1 MARIQLDNLTVN
13 NAEQYRVILKS
24 PMSLGSTF
32 NASAASDTKVEPTAN
47 ATDKIQ
53 FDMTETQHKLV
64 YFQDIPVGGISF
76 KRFNQKLVVT
86 QANVLKEYSDWK
98 VWEALVEFVIEYA
111 RGLTD
116 TVLEKKP
123 TMITSKLPLKQFVKQ
138 GEEYIFEL

>member
-24 PMSLGSTF
+24 PLSLGSTF
-32 NASAASDTKVEPTAN
+32 NAAPASDTKREPTVN
-47 ATDKIQ
+47 GLDKIQ